1 MYKMMSERELIKG
14 DWYYYLRASG
24 KWHVYVYISATGMHK
39 IAENLPSL
47 SDAKAIAQKFA
58 EYLEEINDAM
68 V

>member
-1 MYKMMSERELIKG
+1 MYNMMSERELING

-24 KWHVYVYISATGMHK
+24 KWHVFVYISATGMHK

-47 SDAKAIAQKFA
+47 SDAKVIAHKFA
-58 EYLEEINDAM
+58 KLQEEINDAM